1 LLPAREG
8 IMANKIKV
16 GDIEII
22 VVSDGQA
29 KMKGTD
35 YFPASTPETWEQH
48 KALLDHEGF
57 YTFPFT
63 CFVIRSGDN
72 KVVIDTGLGPAKGDT
87 FHGGDLLAEL
97 ASAGVKPADIDTVFI
112 THLHVDHVGSAALR
126 DENKQLQITF
136 PNATY
141 RWTTAEQDY
150 WAGELPPQQVARRD
164 IFAAVAPRWEAA
176 EAGASLAPGVNGY
189 WMPGHTPG
197 HAGVVVSSGTERA
210 FILGDGVAC
219 PAQFTEA
226 DWSGAGD
233 VDPKLARD
241 GQEALAREIEGS
253 DVLVRGSHFPGLQ
266 FGRIMRGEGKRYW
279 AAQ

>member
-1 LLPAREG
+1 
-8 IMANKIKV
+8 MANRFKV
-16 GDIEII
+16 GEIEIT
-22 VVSDGQA
+22 VVSDGEA

-35 YFPASTPETWEQH
+35 YFPASTPETWEPH

-63 CFVIRSGDN
+63 CFVIRSGD
-72 KVVIDTGLGPAKGDT
+72 KQVLIDTGLGPARGDT
-87 FHGGDLLAEL
+87 FHGGDLMPEL
-97 ASAGVKPADIDTVFI
+97 ASAGVEPGDIDTVFI
-112 THLHVDHVGSAALR
+112 THLHVDHCGSAALR

-136 PNATY
+136 PNASY
-141 RWTTAEQDY
+141 RWTTAEQEY
-150 WAGELPPQQVARRD
+150 WSKADLPPQQVARRD
-164 IFAAVAPRWEAA
+164 IFAAVAPRFEAA
-176 EAGASLAPGVNGY
+176 DGGESLAPGVDVY

-253 DVLVRGSHFPGLQ
+253 DVLVRGSHFPGLE
-266 FGRIMRGEGKRYW
+266 FGRVMRGEGKRYW
-279 AAQ
+279 ALV